1 MDQET
6 SNQHGAAPQ
15 PPPLGGIEFEMME
28 ILWARGACTVRDVVP
43 CLPRPRAH
51 STVVS
56 ALDRLCRKGFLDRRP
71 GETAYIYSP
80 RFSREEW
87 ARQMV
92 GALVAVTQASA
103 APRSEVAS
111 FLVES
116 IAQNDES
123 LLDKLL
129 EKIEARRREIE
140 ESGKP

>member
-1 MDQET
+1 
-6 SNQHGAAPQ
+6 
-15 PPPLGGIEFEMME
+15 LGGIEFEMME
-28 ILWARGACTVRDVVP
+28 IVWAHGECTVRDVLP
-43 CLPRPRAH
+43 FLPRPRAH

-56 ALDRLCRKGFLDRRP
+56 ALDRLCRKGFLDRRS

-87 ARQMV
+87 TRQMV
-92 GALVAVTQASA
+92 GNLVAVTQASA
-103 APRSEVAS
+103 VPRSEVAS